1 MKLWRYPITSLFTI
15 TWAFVSLTSA
25 RARGWAQFHQ
35 PINNLFIQQSQI
47 KNQNSRDF
55 AEDGIP
61 SSGNRTGGASRSPCP
76 YTNPP
81 LTALMPI
88 INRGKTV
95 ADRPT
100 LWFYVPY
107 SSQQASAGEFVLKEE
122 GNKEI
127 FRIPFT
133 LPRTPG
139 LVSFSIPSTKAPL
152 EIDKEYV
159 WFFKVICQQ
168 QEASVS
174 EPSLEPGI
182 LVQGWVQRVKPT
194 PELESELKAKT
205 EPEYTIYTNHLI
217 WYDALDSLTKLRI
230 TQPTNTKL
238 TDEWIN
244 LFKLKGI
251 EGDDLD
257 PQKLKQPIVGSV
269 VVQSSQ

>member
-1 MKLWRYPITSLFTI
+1 MKLLRSPIRFIFTI
-15 TWAFVSLTSA
+15 TWAFVTFTSYPSQV
-25 RARGWAQFHQ
+25 WAQLSQ
-35 PINNLFIQQSQI
+35 PINKFLIQQS
-47 KNQNSRDF
+47 KLEKQNSPDF
-55 AEDGIP
+55 SDNGRP

-76 YTNPP
+76 YTNPT
-81 LTALMPI
+81 LTALMPN

-95 ADRPT
+95 AARPT

-107 SSQQASAGEFVLKEE
+107 SSQQAIAGEFLLQEE

-139 LVSFSIPSTKAPL
+139 LVSFTIPSTKAPL
-152 EIDKEYV
+152 EIDKEYF
-159 WFFKVICQQ
+159 WSFKVICQR
-168 QEASVS
+168 QEESVS
-174 EPSLEPGI
+174 EPSLEPGV

-194 PELESELKAKT
+194 PELERQLKAKT
-205 EPEYTIYTNHLI
+205 APEYTIYINHLI

-257 PQKLKQPIVGSV
+257 PQKLKQPILGSV